1 MAITTLALRF
11 FLELAGFVAFAIAAT
26 QLLGG
31 PVAGFAVSLAVVVT
45 WAVVVAP
52 KARNPLTQEQRD
64 DVGTAV
70 LLLGAAALVAASLP
84 LAGIGLAVLVILN
97 AIALRVIGPG
107 ARDAFV
113 TSTGRA

>member
-1 MAITTLALRF
+1 MAIATLATRF
-11 FLELAGFVAFAIAAT
+11 FLELAGFAAFAIAAT

-31 PVAGFAVSLAVVVT
+31 PVAGAVVVVAVIVG
-45 WAVVVAP
+45 WAVLVAP
-52 KARNPLTQEQRD
+52 KARNPLTQAQRD

-70 LLLGAAALVAASLP
+70 LLLGAAALAAAGLP
-84 LAGIGLAVLVILN
+84 LAGVGLAALVILN

-113 TSTGRA
+113 ASTGRA